1 MEKDQDQD
9 QGQDQDSKENKIF
22 LGIDDLS
29 DKDIDFILR
38 VSVLFK
44 RESYKTGRLIHCIDP
59 EQTRGLVIQLL
70 FAEPST
76 RTRASF
82 EVACGKL
89 GIAST
94 SLWNLHFSS
103 MAKGETIEDTLQCLI
118 ALKPNMIVLRCGE
131 FKSADAFLR
140 SSPVPVIN
148 AGLGATE
155 HPTQALVDAFTIQE
169 SLSKIKGEK
178 VLIVGDILHSRVA
191 NSNLKLLDRLG
202 AKLGVCAPEELSPK
216 DTQAWKEVVR
226 FDSLKTGLKWADVI
240 MCLRVQRERH
250 SLRNIGFSMAEY
262 RDKYRIGQEEM
273 DLFRSDGILLHP
285 GPAVRGVEIS
295 NHALDDPR
303 CQIVTQVEHGSYV
316 RSAIISLML
325 NLEIKGL

>member
-1 MEKDQDQD
+1 MKDNNR
-9 QGQDQDSKENKIF
+9 GEVKNLSL

-29 DKDIDFILR
+29 QENLHFL
-38 VSVLFK
+38 LETAAFFK
-44 RESYKTGRLIHCIDP
+44 KEFYKEGRIIHCINH
-59 EQTRGLVIQLL
+59 EQTRGLVVQLL

-89 GIAST
+89 GIAVT

-103 MAKGETIEDTLQCLI
+103 MAKGETLEDTLQCLI

-131 FKSADAFLR
+131 FKGIEAFLR

-148 AGLGATE
+148 AGMGTKE

-169 SLSKIKGEK
+169 KRGKVEGEK
-178 VLIVGDILHSRVA
+178 VLIVGDVLHSRVA
-191 NSNLKLLDRLG
+191 NSNLKLLTRLG
-202 AKLGVCAPEELSPK
+202 AKLGMCTPEELSPVDK
-216 DTQAWKEVVR
+216 QAWKDVVR
-226 FDSLKTGLKWADVI
+226 FESLETGIKWADVI

-262 RDKYRIGQEEM
+262 RDKYRISQEEM
-273 DLFRSDGILLHP
+273 EIFRSDGVLLHP
-285 GPAVRGVEIS
+285 GPAVRGVEIA
-295 NHALDDPR
+295 NQALDDPR
-303 CQIVTQVEHGSYV
+303 CHIVNQVENGSHV
-316 RSAIISLML
+316 RSAIITLML
-325 NLEIKGL
+325 NLEIKLQ

>member
-1 MEKDQDQD
+1 MRQGMHKDQEKSQ
-9 QGQDQDSKENKIF
+9 KNKIF

-29 DKDIDFILR
+29 PENIDFILR
-38 VSVLFK
+38 VSSIFK
-44 RESYKTGRLIHCIDP
+44 QESYKKGRFIHCIEP
-59 EQTRGLVIQLL
+59 EQTRGLVVQLL

-89 GIAST
+89 GIATT

-103 MAKGETIEDTLQCLI
+103 MAKGETLEDTLQCLI

-131 FKSADAFLR
+131 FKGAEAFLR
-140 SSPVPVIN
+140 ASPVPVIN

-155 HPTQALVDAFTIQE
+155 HPTQALVDAWTIKE
-169 SLSKIKGEK
+169 RRGKIQGEK

-191 NSNLKLLDRLG
+191 NSNLKLLTRLG
-202 AKLGVCAPEELSPK
+202 AQLGVCAPEELSPK
-216 DTQAWKEVVR
+216 DTQEWKDVAR
-226 FDSLKTGLKWADVI
+226 FDSLKTGIKWADVL

-262 RDKYRIGQEEM
+262 RDKYRIGQDEM

-295 NHALDDPR
+295 NHALSDSR
-303 CQIVTQVEHGSYV
+303 CQIVAQVEHGSYV

-325 NLEIKGL
+325 NLQVKKP

>member
-1 MEKDQDQD
+1 MEKDQAKSQ
-9 QGQDQDSKENKIF
+9 KNKIF

-29 DKDIDFILR
+29 TENIDFILR
-38 VSVLFK
+38 VSSIFK
-44 RESYKTGRLIHCIDP
+44 QESYKTGRLIHCIDP
-59 EQTRGLVIQLL
+59 EETKGLVVQLL

-89 GIAST
+89 GIATT

-103 MAKGETIEDTLQCLI
+103 MAKGETLEDTLQCLM

-131 FKSADAFLR
+131 FKGAEAFLR
-140 SSPVPVIN
+140 ASPVPVIN

-155 HPTQALVDAFTIQE
+155 HPTQALVDAWTIKE
-169 SLSKIKGEK
+169 RRGKIEGEK

-191 NSNLKLLDRLG
+191 NSNLKLLTRLG
-202 AKLGVCAPEELSPK
+202 AQLGVCAPEELSPK
-216 DTQAWKEVVR
+216 DTKEWKDVAR
-226 FDSLKTGLKWADVI
+226 FDSLKTGIKWADVL

-262 RDKYRIGQEEM
+262 RDKYRIGQDEM

-295 NHALDDPR
+295 NHALSDSR
-303 CQIVTQVEHGSYV
+303 CQIVAQVEHGSYV

-325 NLEIKGL
+325 NLKVNTP